1 MSTKEFQTLTIL
13 NISERIFGFQKEEE
27 EKIPYSLE
35 RIKMALLHRFL
46 RLNDEVNRKNSAK
59 IFFFNF
65 EIFINLA

>member
-1 MSTKEFQTLTIL
+1 MSTKEFQTLTKL

-27 EKIPYSLE
+27 KIPFSLE

>member
-1 MSTKEFQTLTIL
+1 MSTKEFQTLTKL
-13 NISERIFGFQKEEE
+13 NISERIFGFQKEE

>member
-1 MSTKEFQTLTIL
+1 MLTKEFQTLTKL

-46 RLNDEVNRKNSAK
+46 RLNDEVCRKNSAN
-59 IFFFNF
+59 FFF
-65 EIFINLA
+65 

>member
-1 MSTKEFQTLTIL
+1 MSAKEFQTLTIL

-46 RLNDEVNRKNSAK
+46 RLNDEVCRKILQK
-59 IFFFNF
+59 YFF
-65 EIFINLA
+65 